1 MGRCDRQ
8 GEQMKVSITIPVYNE
23 AEIIKKIISEIDAK
37 VVKKGNFEF
46 IVVEDGSNDG
56 TKEVLKK
63 IGKKYNLLLFMD
75 NERRGYHGAL
85 KYALTIPKGDVIF
98 FSDSDGQH
106 DPANFWDLYKY
117 VDDYDIISGF
127 RIIRTDPFHRIILS
141 RIYNFS
147 LLPLFSTFFRDSNC
161 GFKIIK
167 KRVID
172 DVLGDVKYIKFGF
185 STEFL
190 VLAKKRGYKI
200 LEVPV
205 THRKRTTGRA
215 TQFEIRRLPKA
226 IVAQILGMISLK
238 RFLVSSR
245 KYRG

>member
-1 MGRCDRQ
+1 
-8 GEQMKVSITIPVYNE
+8 MKVSIAMPVYNE
-23 AEIIKKIISEIDAK
+23 AEIIEKIISETYEK
-37 VVKKGNFEF
+37 VVKRGNFEF

-56 TKEVLKK
+56 TKEILKK
-63 IGKKYNLLLFMD
+63 LGKKYNLRLFMD
-75 NERRGYHGAL
+75 SGRRGYHGAL
-85 KYALTIPKGDVIF
+85 KYALTIPKNEVIF

-106 DPANFWDLYKY
+106 DPSNFWDLYKY

-127 RIIRTDPFHRIILS
+127 RVIRTDPFHRIVLS

-147 LLPLFSTFFRDSNC
+147 LLPLFGTFFRDSNC

-190 VLAKKRGYKI
+190 VLAKKKGYKI

-205 THRKRTTGRA
+205 THRERKTGRA

-226 IVAQILGMISLK
+226 IILQILGMIRLK
-238 RFLVSSR
+238 RFLINSR
-245 KYRG
+245 G